1 MSTVKR
7 GEIPTLFE
15 SPSHC
20 CGCGACAASCPRGA
34 VTMSEG
40 KDGFVLP
47 VIDGD
52 LCIGCGACIKACG
65 LNRGIGS
72 NSAGPFF
79 AAAGRAFLVHLRV
92 SLLLLVGS
100 HMALPMSARGASFGC
115 GTVARRAL
123 TGFVHCLTQ
132 NMCRVMPELVL
143 PT

>member
-65 LNRGIGS
+65 LNRGIGF

-79 AAAGRAFLVHLRV
+79 AAAGRDDVSESASGGVFGAF
-92 SLLLLVGS
+92 
-100 HMALPMSARGASFGC
+100 ARELIASG
-115 GTVARRAL
+115 GRIWR
-123 TGFVHCLTQ
+123 CL
-132 NMCRVMPELVL
+132 
-143 PT
+143 